1 MDFLERN
8 LYKKLLFYSRNFV
21 HLKDARLLERFAKR
35 SLIVFVLCL
44 NVLFLKNTDAAEKN
58 VFSNFDFKKVVNNS
72 PTTLAASSPFAFL
85 ANMTKTIQQN
95 TNTNGLNNSPKTS
108 TTSMFKMPDSTT
120 TSMSNITS
128 NSNST
133 TSLINKSTEKSN
145 SYYAKLKGLNE
156 SVSQWIKTHVDKNPF
171 VILSPIFKDYEKHL
185 AEIEASKD
193 AEVATVKS
201 GATTSEKNSFK
212 LPTSTEKS
220 IFGNSSFTSTPP
232 NENPFLSNS
241 NKSFEKNDT
250 LVIPKKTENSVPTFS
265 FGSNAKLPTTPSI
278 GFSFNATTPFTFS
291 NVSKPVDQSDK
302 KEEAQEDEDEPPKV
316 EFTPVVEE
324 GNIFSKRCKIFIKKE
339 DAFKDR
345 GVGQLFLKPVEG
357 SEKIQ
362 LIVRADTS
370 LGNLILNFILSAA
383 IPIQRMG
390 KNNVML
396 VCIPTPHSKPPP
408 TPVLLRVK
416 TEDEADDLLKV
427 LEKHRK

>member
-1 MDFLERN
+1 MRILKYAQFL
-8 LYKKLLFYSRNFV
+8 FV
-21 HLKDARLLERFAKR
+21 RRCIYFVLKCCF
-35 SLIVFVLCL
+35 VFV
-44 NVLFLKNTDAAEKN
+44 KNTDAAGKN
-58 VFSNFDFKKVVNNS
+58 VFSNFDFKKVNNS
-72 PTTLAASSPFAFL
+72 PATIATSPFAFL
-85 ANMTKTIQQN
+85 ANMSKPAQQN
-95 TNTNGLNNSPKTS
+95 ANTNGLNNSPKTS
-108 TTSMFKMPDSTT
+108 TSSMFKMPDSTT
-120 TSMSNITS
+120 TSMSNISS
-128 NSNST
+128 NSNNSN
-133 TSLINKSTEKSN
+133 TSLISNKSTEKSN

-185 AEIEASKD
+185 AEIDASKGAD
-193 AEVATVKS
+193 ISTVKT
-201 GATTSEKNSFK
+201 GATTSENNSFK

-241 NKSFEKNDT
+241 NNKTPEKNDT
-250 LVIPKKTENSVPTFS
+250 LVTVKKTESPAPTFS
-265 FGSNAKLPTTPSI
+265 FGNSTKLPTIPST

-291 NVSKPVDQSDK
+291 NVSKPVDQPDK
-302 KEEAQEDEDEPPKV
+302 KEETQEDEDEPPKV

-324 GNIFSKRCKIFIKKE
+324 GNIFSKRCKVFIKKD

-383 IPIQRMG
+383 IPVQRMG

-396 VCIPTPHSKPPP
+396 VCIPTPDSKPPP

-416 TEDEADDLLKV
+416 TGEEADDLLKV